1 MSIPYVDEIEER
13 YLKIISRLTLLL
25 PVSRM
30 ISVEKFD
37 IKTDFKENN
46 YLLLY
51 NYKIIAFFEKIS
63 SKILNEL
70 T

>member
-1 MSIPYVDEIEER
+1 MSIPYVDEIQKR
-13 YLKIISRLTLLL
+13 YLKIISRLQL

-46 YLLLY
+46 YFLLY
-51 NYKIIAFFEKIS
+51 NYKIIAFV
-63 SKILNEL
+63 
-70 T
+70 